1 VGHSRPGE
9 GSEHGFAHNA
19 EQHTGRE
26 HMHSELAGL
35 GSLLMA
41 RLQKNE
47 TTLVN
52 SGKFDK
58 EVKTQ

>member
-1 VGHSRPGE
+1 
-9 GSEHGFAHNA
+9 
-19 EQHTGRE
+19 
-26 HMHSELAGL
+26 MAGL
-35 GSLLMA
+35 GILPVA

>member
-1 VGHSRPGE
+1 MYGE
-9 GSEHGFAHNA
+9 
-19 EQHTGRE
+19 
-26 HMHSELAGL
+26 MAGL
-35 GSLLMA
+35 GILLMA

-58 EVKTQ
+58 EVKTH